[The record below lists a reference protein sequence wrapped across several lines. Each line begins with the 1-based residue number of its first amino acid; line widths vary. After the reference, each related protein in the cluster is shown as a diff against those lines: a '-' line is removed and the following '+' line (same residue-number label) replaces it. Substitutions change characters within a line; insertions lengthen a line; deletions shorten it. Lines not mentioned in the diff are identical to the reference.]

1 MNKKLFLALPLLAM
15 LLVGCAT
22 NSGGKTEDN
31 SSDESTTSQSSQTS
45 DGSSNQDSSSGG
57 ETSEQSSET
66 SEQSSESS
74 EESSESSSEETPTGV
89 AYSIK
94 VGETSYALVKQ
105 EMDLLDNQT
114 GQYQCTIDSVT
125 KNAAVAFYGDNALI
139 SENIGSDAENEDNKN
154 LVQDGVIHNDATN
167 VSVYFKTWNDG
178 GYSFWLTGYV
188 ADEVIPEES
197 IYSIKVGETSYPLA
211 EDKGATLLDTQTGQ
225 FTATI
230 TSVTAGEAVAF
241 YAGEDL
247 ISEKIGSDKED
258 AENKNLVQGDKIH
271 NDATNVS
278 VYFKTW
284 SDGGYSY
291 WLTGY
296 VAGEEQIEEPYGPEG
311 SEHVSWYVVGKGSFV
326 TSDWSTD
333 GGVQLYSNPLDGN
346 AKGCILNMHFEDGDL
361 IKVTNGTDWYGY
373 DKVDQFDNER
383 NAGVSCFA
391 GVADGYS
398 GQNIKCT
405 TTGYYD
411 MYVQSSGTIWIEY
424 HE

>member
-1 MNKKLFLALPLLAM
+1 MFMNKKLFLALPLLMM
-15 LLVGCAT
+15 LLVGCSARSAESEENT
-22 NSGGKTEDN
+22 SKD
-31 SSDESTTSQSSQTS
+31 STTSQTT
-45 DGSSNQDSSSGG
+45 DSSSK
-57 ETSEQSSET
+57 ESSSSDGET

-74 EESSESSSEETPTGV
+74 EESSESSIEETPAGV

-94 VGETSYALVKQ
+94 VGETFYALVKQ

-114 GQYQCTIDSVT
+114 GQYECSIASVT

-139 SENIGSDAENEDNKN
+139 TEGIGSDTENEDNKN

-197 IYSIKVGETSYPLA
+197 IYSIKVGESSYSLE
-211 EDKGATLLDTQTGQ
+211 EDKGATLYENQTGQ

-230 TSVTAGEAVAF
+230 ASVTAGEVVAF

-258 AENKNLVQGDKIH
+258 AENKNIVQGDKIH
-271 NDATNVS
+271 NDATNVQ
-278 VYFKTW
+278 VFFKTW
-284 SDGGYSY
+284 NDGGYSY

-311 SEHVSWYVVGKGSFV
+311 SELVSWYIVGKGSFA

-333 GGVQLYSNPLDGN
+333 GGVQLYSNPSDGN
-346 AKGCILNMHFEDGDL
+346 AKGCILNMHFEDGD
-361 IKVTNGTDWYGY
+361 IFKVTDGGSTYYGY
-373 DKVDQFDNER
+373 DKLDKYDDSR
-383 NAGVSCFA
+383 NAGPSCFE
-391 GVADGYS
+391 GKDDGYG
-398 GQNIKCT
+398 GQNFKCT

-411 MYVQSSGTIWIEY
+411 MYVQSSGDIWIQY

>member
-31 SSDESTTSQSSQTS
+31 SFDESTTSQSSQTS

-94 VGETSYALVKQ
+94 VGETSYTLVKQ
-105 EMDLLDNQT
+105 EMDLLDNQI

-197 IYSIKVGETSYPLA
+197 IYSIKVGESSYSLE
-211 EDKGATLLDTQTGQ
+211 EDKGATLYEKQTGQ

-230 TSVTAGEAVAF
+230 ASVTAGEAVAF

-247 ISEKIGSDKED
+247 ISEK
-258 AENKNLVQGDKIH
+258 NR
-271 NDATNVS
+271 
-278 VYFKTW
+278 F
-284 SDGGYSY
+284 
-291 WLTGY
+291 
-296 VAGEEQIEEPYGPEG
+296 
-311 SEHVSWYVVGKGSFV
+311 
-326 TSDWSTD
+326 
-333 GGVQLYSNPLDGN
+333 
-346 AKGCILNMHFEDGDL
+346 
-361 IKVTNGTDWYGY
+361 
-373 DKVDQFDNER
+373 
-383 NAGVSCFA
+383 
-391 GVADGYS
+391 
-398 GQNIKCT
+398 
-405 TTGYYD
+405 
-411 MYVQSSGTIWIEY
+411 
-424 HE
+424 